1 MTKIIGAEENNPKT
15 QEDTELFVDKFQS
28 NHRKLNLI

>member
-15 QEDTELFVDKFQS
+15 QEDTELFVDKYSKQP
-28 NHRKLNLI
+28 